1 MYQCNKHEL
10 NLISVILSSI
20 SFGPENTLQILT
32 LQYFLARIVILILK
46 AYGYPIVM

>member
-10 NLISVILSSI
+10 NLIYVILSSI
-20 SFGPENTLQILT
+20 SFGPENTLQILI